1 MRLKRTRTGSR
12 ARGGL
17 AVPIT
22 IALLVALAG
31 CGVPGDDGHTYLAID
46 WSSAPEALFFPA
58 FPQTIY
64 AGEYVEHEAGS
75 YEGEYVAW
83 DGTYWEADYW
93 IEVDPGG
100 EAPLFGT
107 GDHGDDYY
115 LSLWLWSF
123 GPEIY
128 TDEIESRAAASGA
141 ERDSAG
147 LANDHGRVPS
157 QIVAARERAAT
168 DEPIE
173 IRESRRFGVYVV
185 TVSARGYPAQPGK
198 E

>member
-1 MRLKRTRTGSR
+1 MRSKRTRTGSR

-17 AVPIT
+17 AVAIT
-22 IALLVALAG
+22 IALLVALGG
-31 CGVPGDDGHTYLAID
+31 CGVPGDDGRTYLAID
-46 WSSAPEALFFPA
+46 WSSAPEALYFPA

-100 EAPLFGT
+100 DAPLFGT

-141 ERDSAG
+141 DGDPTR
-147 LANDHGRVPS
+147 LAKENDVVPPE
-157 QIVAARERAAT
+157 IVAARERVAT
-168 DEPIE
+168 GEPIE
-173 IRESRRFGVYVV
+173 VRESRRVGNYVV
-185 TVSARGYPAQPGK
+185 TVSARAYR
-198 E
+198 